1 MTLERL
7 WVVLPMALDGVWI
20 ILLGWL
26 AWKSAWDEWVNIL
39 FAFYVFL
46 FLTELGRLVPR
57 GSGWSA
63 DLAFMASVMLA
74 LVPAAALVAIVRGV
88 RRKMRYCTV
97 AGALSLLMAVPIF
110 LVLVDI
116 KAFLG

>member
-1 MTLERL
+1 MLGGGGGSER
-7 WVVLPMALDGVWI
+7 
-20 ILLGWL
+20 GWL

-57 GSGWSA
+57 GNGWSA
-63 DLAFMASVMLA
+63 DLALMASVMLA
-74 LVPAAALVAIVRGV
+74 LVPAALGAIVRGV

-110 LVLVDI
+110 IVLVNI
-116 KAFLG
+116 KAFQG